1 MLGLKTIFAHADSID
16 TCIFDEI
23 DTGISGKASIS
34 VGNAINVLSQTHQ
47 VICISHQPIIMSR
60 ADNILYVSKTQ
71 DDETKINVNK
81 LNENEKIQAIAMLA
95 GGKINEETI
104 KFAKDLIDE
113 AKSNDKNYVSAK

>member
-1 MLGLKTIFAHADSID
+1 
-16 TCIFDEI
+16 
-23 DTGISGKASIS
+23 
-34 VGNAINVLSQTHQ
+34 
-47 VICISHQPIIMSR
+47 MSR

-81 LNENEKIQAIAMLA
+81 LNENEKIQAIATLA